1 MENYN
6 LISRLRK
13 FFSGWKSVRGGGV
26 MDKGRERGR
35 EVVRKGF
42 FQQTME
48 GWVMESV
55 RGGARKWSETSILS
69 SQWKGG

>member
-1 MENYN
+1 
-6 LISRLRK
+6 
-13 FFSGWKSVRGGGV
+13 

-69 SQWKGG
+69 SQGKGGVMDKRKEMGREGVRKCLFQGEG